1 MRLLQ
6 EQAQRM
12 ARERRLLEEHAR
24 LTPDFIMQGWSASS
38 TGDLCVNF
46 ELKFIKGIVFAGVLV
61 YPELFPDVPAFVRP
75 QKTGESWSSHQY
87 RVSGVLCLQY
97 GPDNWH
103 PAITGVD
110 LVQSANTLIWGEML
124 HGVLPDVGPVPSR
137 HVVSDARALSAN
149 SERLVVTMAL
159 KELLAGPGRSSPVQ
173 LRGVVDWLKDE
184 SVAVVLQA
192 GDPLVALVDVP
203 STLAQGPGIHFAG
216 VAVPVPSAASLAAV
230 KDVHDLQARLRAV
243 WPWDDGLPEKLLLL
257 LAHDEEGQLCPFL
270 LKGGSTSLFRRYSTA
285 DFSANEPQRL
295 PENFSKLS
303 GTSVAIVGM
312 GSLGSKI
319 AVSLARAG
327 VRSFVLVDE
336 DVLGPQNLVRNEFNW
351 QDVGFS
357 KLAAGSRALKLIAPD
372 VSVTTWRVNV
382 AEQGDPSVSAMV
394 AKAIASCTMVID
406 ATANP
411 HAFVALAS
419 ITRGAG
425 QAMVWG
431 EVFGGGGGALMARSR
446 PGVDADALGVRNHLH
461 GVMKGM
467 APAPTGRTT
476 AYGLESEGT
485 VYVASDAD
493 VGSLAASM
501 TQFCLDTLCADPS
514 AYPAAAYLIG
524 FRKFWEFRC
533 PFDVIPV
540 NCPRA
545 AAPELQTLSEQ
556 DQQDLA
562 VIQKLISEG
571 ASATNNGAS

>member
-1 MRLLQ
+1 MRLMQ

-24 LTPDFIMQGWSASS
+24 LTPNFSMQGWSASPA
-38 TGDLCVNF
+38 GELCVNF
-46 ELKFIKGIVFAGVLV
+46 ELQLIKGIVFAGVLV

-75 QKTGESWSSHQY
+75 QKAGESWSSHQY
-87 RVSGVLCLQY
+87 QVSGVLCLQY

-103 PAITGVD
+103 PATTGVD

-137 HVVSDARALSAN
+137 HVMSDVQALSAN

-159 KELLAGPGRSSPVQ
+159 KELLAGPGRTSPVQ
-173 LRGVVDWLKDE
+173 LKGVVDWLNGE

-192 GDPLVALVDVP
+192 GAPLVALADVP
-203 STLAQGPGIHFAG
+203 GALAQGGGIHFAG
-216 VAVPVPSAASLAAV
+216 LAVSITSAASLASV
-230 KDVHDLQARLRAV
+230 KDVHDLQARLGAA
-243 WPWDDGLPEKLLLL
+243 WPWNDGLPEKLLLL

-270 LKGGSTSLFRRYSTA
+270 LKGGSTSLFQRYHPV

-295 PENFSKLS
+295 PDNFSQLS
-303 GTSVAIVGM
+303 GASVAIVGM

-357 KLAAGSRALKLIAPD
+357 KLAAASRALKLVAPG
-372 VSVTTWRVNV
+372 VSVTTWPVNV
-382 AEQGDPSVSAMV
+382 AEQGNPSVSALV

-411 HAFVALAS
+411 SAFVALAA
-419 ITRGAG
+419 ITRQAG

-461 GVMKGM
+461 GVMKEM

-501 TQFCLDTLCADPS
+501 TQFCLDTLCVDPS

-540 NCPRA
+540 ICPCA
-545 AAPELQTLSEQ
+545 AAPELQTLSAQ

-562 VIQKLISEG
+562 VIQKFISEG
-571 ASATNNGAS
+571 ASAANYGAS